1 MARSQMSCPL
11 FLLCSLLLLPS
22 VLLQE
27 TVVPGGIIKI
37 PVTNEG
43 VKEAAAFA
51 VEQYNKGSQNAN
63 YFKELR
69 IVKAKSQVVAGVK
82 YILTVEV
89 GKTVCE
95 KSIGPMT
102 FSEIQKCEL
111 APQDQREKVTCNF
124 QVWSRPWLKE
134 TQVVGSSCL

>member
-27 TVVPGGIIKI
+27 VGMPGGVVEV
-37 PVTNEG
+37 PVTGEG

-51 VEQYNKGSQNAN
+51 VEQYNKDSKNAN

-69 IVKAKSQVVAGVK
+69 IVNAKSQVVVGVK
-82 YILTVEV
+82 YYLTVEV

-95 KSIGPMT
+95 KSNGPMT

-111 APQDQREKVTCNF
+111 ALGDQQEVRLDAKMLVISL
-124 QVWSRPWLKE
+124 QLD
-134 TQVVGSSCL
+134 

>member
-11 FLLCSLLLLPS
+11 FLLCFLLLLPS

-27 TVVPGGIIKI
+27 MGIVGGVSDV

-63 YFKELR
+63 YFKELT
-69 IVKAKSQVVAGVK
+69 IVKAKAQVVEGMK

-95 KSIGPMT
+95 KSNGPMT
-102 FSEIQKCEL
+102 FSEIQECEL
-111 APQDQREKVTCNF
+111 APQDQREKLTCDF